1 MNLTGMKVRV
11 TGQRCFTGTVL
22 AVNDILMVIREAPG
36 ITVTIRRDPASM
48 TPTQWR
54 CAGLPV
60 DVYAMP
66 TADFRKR
73 LWDLVR
79 KARLN
84 GVGDAK

>member
-1 MNLTGMKVRV
+1 MITGMKVRI
-11 TGQRCFTGTVL
+11 TGRRCFTGTVL
-22 AVNDILMVIREAPG
+22 AVNDIVMVIREAPG

-66 TADFRKR
+66 AADFRKR
-73 LWDLVR
+73 LRDLLR
-79 KARLN
+79 KVRLN
-84 GVGDAK
+84 GVRDAK